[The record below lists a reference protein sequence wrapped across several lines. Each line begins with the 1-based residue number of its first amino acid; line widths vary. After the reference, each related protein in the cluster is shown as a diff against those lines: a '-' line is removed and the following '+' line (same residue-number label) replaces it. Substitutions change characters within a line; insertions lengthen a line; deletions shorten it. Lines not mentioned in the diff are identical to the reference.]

1 MAHNRVKRVF
11 FGFVLVG
18 FVVVVAGVAA
28 LFYFNREAELSG
40 TVRIVEVP
48 FSAKGADAT
57 TIGRIIFIDS
67 DRIDDSEL
75 LAHEL
80 VHVCQWEE
88 LGIEFLWQYTSEFV
102 TNYAELGDR
111 REAYKQISFEQDAR
125 TLNVECDLDAYTSPP

>member
-1 MAHNRVKRVF
+1 MTTRVRRVF
-11 FGFVLVG
+11 LRFVLVA
-18 FVVVVAGVAA
+18 FVVVAASVAA
-28 LFYFNREAELSG
+28 LVFFNRQAEQGG

-88 LGIEFLWQYTSEFV
+88 LGIRFLWEYTSEFV

-111 REAYKQISFEQDAR
+111 REAYKQISFEKDAR
-125 TLNVECDLDAYTSPP
+125 TLIVECDLDSYTTPP